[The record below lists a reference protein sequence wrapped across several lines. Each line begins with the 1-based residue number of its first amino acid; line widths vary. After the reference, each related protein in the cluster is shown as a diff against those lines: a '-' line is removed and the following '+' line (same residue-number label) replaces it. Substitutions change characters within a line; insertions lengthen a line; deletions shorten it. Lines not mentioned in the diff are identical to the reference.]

1 MRNSFE
7 INQFKLQYQ
16 MFCNISRFYLIFV
29 LSVFFKPTEERSL
42 FHKGKILDHE
52 VGQDYQDDS
61 KDSYVTDPSPDSVK
75 RQFYHYFLLC
85 ISVLSRGGYS

>member
-1 MRNSFE
+1 MRNSFA

-42 FHKGKILDHE
+42 FQKVKRQDHE
-52 VGQDYQDDS
+52 VGQDYQNGGGDT
-61 KDSYVTDPSPDSVK
+61 YVTDPSPDSVK
-75 RQFYHYFLLC
+75 RQVYH
-85 ISVLSRGGYS
+85 